1 MIDHSSLLFIPA
13 NRIGYLFNES
23 IKEADAIIID
33 FEDAWSYSSDKLK
46 ANHLNDGLDY
56 VNNKSVYLR
65 IPAKFLDEIISKI
78 NIRLIEGIM
87 FPKFLLSESNIKAVK
102 KVMGIDK
109 KILILIESS
118 RGILDLNEVLSK
130 FKIDGVFFG
139 SEDYITSINAVRNQT
154 NLFYARSN
162 IINISR
168 AHGVK
173 CYDTIYPYLEDDIGF
188 EEEVELA
195 FNMGFDGKMAIH
207 PKQLKKINQIFK
219 FNSEKVKEYKL
230 IIQQY
235 EKYSKDNDTN
245 IVVIN
250 GDVIEP
256 PHIQRM
262 KAAIEKFERS
272 AKDE

>member
-1 MIDHSSLLFIPA
+1 MIDHSSFLFIPA
-13 NRIGYLFNES
+13 NKIGYLFNES

-33 FEDAWSYSSDKLK
+33 FEDAWSYSPVKFKTND
-46 ANHLNDGLDY
+46 LNDGLDY
-56 VNNKSVYLR
+56 VKNKSIYLR
-65 IPAKFLDEIISKI
+65 VPAKFLDEIINKI
-78 NIRLIEGIM
+78 NIQLIEGVMI
-87 FPKFLLSESNIKAVK
+87 PKFLLSELNIKTAK

-118 RGILDLNEVLSK
+118 KGILDLNEALSK
-130 FKIDGVFFG
+130 FRIDGVFFG
-139 SEDYITSINAVRNQT
+139 SEDYITSINAVRNQI

-162 IINISR
+162 IVNISR
-168 AHGVK
+168 AHDVN

-219 FNSEKVKEYKL
+219 FNAEKVKEYKL

-245 IVVIN
+245 IMVIDGN
-250 GDVIEP
+250 VIEP
-256 PHIQRM
+256 PHIKRM
-262 KAAIEKFERS
+262 KAIIEKYKRS
-272 AKDE
+272 VPNE